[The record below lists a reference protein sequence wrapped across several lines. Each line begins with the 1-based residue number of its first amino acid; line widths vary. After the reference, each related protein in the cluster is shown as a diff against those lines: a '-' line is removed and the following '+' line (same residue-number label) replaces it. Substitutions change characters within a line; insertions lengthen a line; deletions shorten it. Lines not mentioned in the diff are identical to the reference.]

1 MTKEKFRAL
10 ERNAARCAACIALAA
25 ALALPMLPRTEAAA
39 SPSGDGVL
47 VAYFSLSGS
56 VPEGADAVTH
66 ATPSIGSTEAAARE
80 IAARTG
86 GTLFAIRT
94 ERAYP
99 ERHDECSEI
108 AEQEMRDDARPALAS
123 HVEGMENYGTVF
135 LGYPIWWYAEPMAVR
150 TFLEEYD
157 FSGKT
162 VVPFCT
168 SLGAGVGRSVENI
181 RELCPD
187 STVLRGVTLRTG
199 SADFREPV
207 EEWLKELGIIQ

>member
-1 MTKEKFRAL
+1 MVIFAMNI
-10 ERNAARCAACIALAA
+10 NAQNRQDS
-25 ALALPMLPRTEAAA
+25 R
-39 SPSGDGVL
+39 VL
-47 VAYFSLSGS
+47 VAYFS
-56 VPEGADAVTH
+56 
-66 ATPSIGSTEAAARE
+66 ATGTTAQAAERLAHVS
-80 IAARTG
+80 G
-86 GTLFAIRT
+86 GTLYEIRPET
-94 ERAYP
+94 AYTSADLDW
-99 ERHDECSEI
+99 HDSSSRSSV
-108 AEQEMRDDARPALAS
+108 EMKDPAARPAIAGGRVDMAL
-123 HVEGMENYGTVF
+123 YDTVYI
-135 LGYPIWWYAEPMAVR
+135 GYPIWWYAEPMAVR